1 MRLHS
6 DRLRCVSETHAHAS
20 ALGLESPRL
29 LFLPRCGETGIGEY
43 VRCLTL
49 AQALRAR
56 HEKAEIHF
64 AVTRSLPRLTGDD
77 FPRVELPRDAAQ
89 GEALDA
95 ILARLR
101 PHCLVTNN
109 RGRQRELER
118 ARARGTAVVAI
129 FSTDRR
135 SRARRLDVLRSVDQ
149 LWVVPG
155 EGRGGARLPSRVAR
169 WIAGSPHCE
178 VVETLH
184 PPADPAR
191 AARRRAALG
200 LGGERYALFAPG
212 GGGWRLDGHPAAD
225 VFADAAARVAR
236 AGTRSVLVAGPLHR
250 GARDPQEGVLTLP
263 EVEPPAMVDLAAEAE
278 VVVCAGGGLLGWVQ
292 ALGRPCVATP
302 MPCGDQRQRTAACR
316 AEGTAVVVD
325 GTAEALATGAEVL
338 LRDEGRR
345 RALREHLAALG
356 PRNALPRCV
365 ELLEELLGQR
375 AAAS

>member
-1 MRLHS
+1 M
-6 DRLRCVSETHAHAS
+6 SETDAPVS
-20 ALGLESPRL
+20 PPRL

-56 HEKAEIHF
+56 HAKAEIHF
-64 AVTRSLPRLTGDD
+64 AVTPSLPRLAGDD
-77 FPRVELPRDAAQ
+77 FPRVELARDAAQ

-101 PHCLVTNN
+101 PHCLVSNN

-155 EGRGGARLPSRVAR
+155 EGRDGARLPSRLAR
-169 WIAGSPHCE
+169 WMAGSPHCE
-178 VVETLH
+178 IVETLH

-191 AARRRAALG
+191 AAKRRAELG
-200 LGGERYALFAPG
+200 LENERYALFAPG
-212 GGGWRLDGHPAAD
+212 GGGWRLDERPATD

-236 AGTRSVLVAGPLHR
+236 AGTRSVLVSGPLHP
-250 GARDPQEGVLTLP
+250 GAREPRDGVRILP
-263 EVEPPAMVDLAAEAE
+263 EVEPEAMVDLVSEAE

-316 AEGTAVVVD
+316 AEGTALVVD
-325 GTAEALATGAEVL
+325 GTAGALAHGAEL
-338 LRDEGRR
+338 LLDDADRR
-345 RALREHLAALG
+345 RALRDRLAAVG
-356 PRNALPRCV
+356 PHNALARCV
-365 ELLEELLGQR
+365 DLLEQLLRERQR
-375 AAAS
+375 AAAP

>member
-1 MRLHS
+1 
-6 DRLRCVSETHAHAS
+6 VSETDAHATC
-20 ALGLESPRL
+20 LDLESPRL

-64 AVTRSLPRLTGDD
+64 VVTPSLPRLAGDD
-77 FPRVELPRDAAQ
+77 FPRVELPRDGAQ

-118 ARARGTAVVAI
+118 ARARGAAVVAI
-129 FSTDRR
+129 FSTERR

-149 LWVVPG
+149 IWVVPG
-155 EGRGGARLPSRVAR
+155 EGRDGARLPSRVAR

-184 PPADPAR
+184 PPVDPTR
-191 AARRRAALG
+191 AAKRRAALG
-200 LGGERYALFAPG
+200 LEGERYALFAPG
-212 GGGWRLDGHPAAD
+212 GGGWSIDGRLAAD
-225 VFADAAARVAR
+225 VFADAAARAAR

-250 GARDPQEGVLTLP
+250 GTREPQPGVLTLA
-263 EVEPPAMVDLAAEAE
+263 EVEPEAMVDLASEAE
-278 VVVCAGGGLLGWVQ
+278 IVVCAGGGLLGWAQ

-316 AEGTAVVVD
+316 AQGTALVV
-325 GTAEALATGAEVL
+325 GSTADALAEGAQL
-338 LRDEGRR
+338 LLGDAERR
-345 RALREHLAALG
+345 RALRERLAAVG
-356 PRNALPRCV
+356 PRNALARCV
-365 ELLEELLGQR
+365 ALLEPLLRQR
-375 AAAS
+375 AATS

>member
-1 MRLHS
+1 M
-6 DRLRCVSETHAHAS
+6 SETGAHADPRD
-20 ALGLESPRL
+20 LESPRL

-49 AQALRAR
+49 ARALRAR
-56 HEKAEIHF
+56 HEKAAIHF
-64 AVTRSLPRLTGDD
+64 AVTPSLPRLAGDD
-77 FPRVELPRDAAQ
+77 FPRVELARDAAQ

-109 RGRQRELER
+109 RGRQRELEC

-149 LWVVPG
+149 LWIVPG
-155 EGRGGARLPSRVAR
+155 EGRGGARLPSRLAR
-169 WIAGSPHCE
+169 WIAGNPRCE

-184 PPADPAR
+184 PPVDPAR
-191 AARRRAALG
+191 AAKRCAHLG
-200 LGGERYALFAPG
+200 LEGERYALFAPG
-212 GGGWRLDGHPAAD
+212 GGGWRLDGRPAAD

-250 GARDPQEGVLTLP
+250 GVREPQDAVLTLP
-263 EVEPPAMVDLAAEAE
+263 EVEPDAMVDLVAGAE
-278 VVVCAGGGLLGWVQ
+278 VVACAGGGLLGWVQ

-316 AEGTAVVVD
+316 EERTALVVD
-325 GTAEALATGAEVL
+325 GTADALAEGARL
-338 LRDEGRR
+338 LLCDAERR
-345 RALREHLAALG
+345 RALRERLAAVG
-356 PRNALPRCV
+356 PRNALARCV
-365 ELLEELLGQR
+365 ELLEQLLR
-375 AAAS
+375 ARAEEREHTA

>member
-1 MRLHS
+1 
-6 DRLRCVSETHAHAS
+6 VSETSSPA
-20 ALGLESPRL
+20 ESLRAAPRL
-29 LFLPRCGETGIGEY
+29 IFLPRCGETGIGEY
-43 VRCLTL
+43 VRCLIL

-56 HEKAEIHF
+56 HEKAEVHF
-64 AVTRSLPRLTGDD
+64 AVAPTLPRLAGDD
-77 FPRVELPRDAAQ
+77 FPRVDLPRDAAQ

-118 ARARGTAVVAI
+118 TRARGTAVVAI

-149 LWVVPG
+149 LWIVPG
-155 EGRGGARLPSRVAR
+155 EGRASARLPSRLVR

-184 PPADPAR
+184 PAVDAAR
-191 AARRRAALG
+191 AAKRRAQLG
-200 LGGERYALFAPG
+200 LDGQRYALFAPG
-212 GGGWRLDGHPAAD
+212 GGGWQLDGRPAAD
-225 VFADAAARVAR
+225 VFAAAAARVAR

-250 GARDPQEGVLTLP
+250 GSREPRDGVLTLP
-263 EVEPPAMVDLAAEAE
+263 EVEPEAMVDLVSGAEIA
-278 VVVCAGGGLLGWVQ
+278 VCAGGGLLGWVQ

-316 AEGTAVVVD
+316 EEGTALVVE
-325 GTAEALATGAEVL
+325 GTEEALADGAQLLLRDASRRNALCERLAGAGPRNALARCVDLLEVL
-338 LRDEGRR
+338 LRDR
-345 RALREHLAALG
+345 
-356 PRNALPRCV
+356 
-365 ELLEELLGQR
+365 QR
-375 AAAS
+375 AALS